1 MRNAITCFLV
11 LMLSQALAQET
22 ADTTLIINEVQV
34 ANLDQFLDNANC
46 YGSWIE
52 LYNPTPEDISLKD
65 FYLTDGMNEHR
76 LLSTHGSVPAKGF
89 KTLWFGHYMTEG
101 NYGSKAR
108 QQIPFKLEPEGG
120 NITLL
125 NSYKSPVSSVSYPPA
140 IPRCSWA
147 RTKDGKDTWGTTA
160 EPTPEATNATSSFAT
175 YRLEEPRVDTD
186 SRVFTEPF
194 AVHVRIPTGCTL
206 RYTTDGSAPSP
217 SNGETSQNGRFYIYS
232 TTVLRLC
239 LFRKGY
245 LPSPVVT
252 RSYIYS
258 NHPYYLPVLS
268 ICSEPK
274 NFFDTK
280 VGIFV
285 KGTNGMSGNGQ
296 NSACN
301 WNMDW
306 ERPVNIEYLV
316 PEPAPDNG
324 QSSMVSGQWSMAL
337 NHEADIEI
345 CGGWTRAYGGGVVDG
360 RYWEARSSFRIKTD
374 KRYEGVSALDYPVFP
389 LKPHNKYRCW
399 QVRNGGN
406 DTKAR
411 IKDPAIQ
418 QIVMRSGFYIDCQD
432 YQPAHV
438 FLNGEYYGM
447 LNIRESNNKLC
458 AYSNYGIAFYDMA
471 QFDLSN
477 AMYNQ
482 KVGDNQAWQQLQK
495 LVRQLAQSRSPEVY
509 SQVCNL
515 LDIDEFINY
524 MALECYMGPSDW
536 ITNNNNVKGFRSRSD
551 GKFHFV
557 LFDTDSAF
565 AFDDML
571 TAVLNSTVS
580 TNVDDLLR
588 YLMKYEPFRQQFM
601 DAFCIVDGSV
611 FEPTRCSDIITEIYQ
626 NINPALAFEDSK
638 SSLSLIDRIRS
649 AYNGTRIS
657 KLRNYYNISYSLYA
671 TLSTNTPEARIALNG
686 QEIPTGHFAGHLFSY
701 KGMPIMLTAKAPA
714 GYTFSGWQL
723 EDGGIIA
730 EADSLDLHEAF
741 TSGSTI
747 DLRAL
752 FTPITDEQQRWET
765 GATPIRINEL
775 SAVGDI
781 HINDYGKKAD
791 WIELYNTTDRDIS
804 LEGLY
809 LSDDPNKPEKYQI
822 TADANSSLSTLHP
835 SLLTVPAHG
844 TRIIWCDGKE
854 SVSQLHAPF
863 KLENADGAY
872 VSIQAA
878 DGSWTDSLTYRE
890 QSKWQTFGR
899 YPDGGNMASILNQPT
914 IDKSN
919 KIGMADYLA
928 LLAETN
934 NPDAIQ
940 PTIATNKR
948 IRTVQY
954 LNLAGQQIP
963 NPLPSMGIIIR
974 KVIYEDDSFTV
985 TKTIKTH

>member
-1 MRNAITCFLV
+1 MRNAITSILV
-11 LMLSQALAQET
+11 LLLSQALAQET

-34 ANLDQFLDNANC
+34 ANLDQYLDNANC

-52 LYNPTPEDISLKD
+52 LYNPTSEAISLKD
-65 FYLTDGMNEHR
+65 FYLTDGTDELR

-89 KTLWFGHYMTEG
+89 KTLWFDHYMTEG

-108 QQIPFKLEPEGG
+108 LQIPFKLEYEGG
-120 NITLL
+120 TISLL
-125 NSYKSPVSSVSYPPA
+125 KSDKSVVSSVTYPPA

-147 RTKDGKDTWGTTA
+147 RTKDGKDTWDTTA

-175 YRLEEPRVDTD
+175 YRLEAPRVDAD
-186 SRVFTEPF
+186 SRVFTESF
-194 AVHVRIPTGCTL
+194 TAHVRIPSNCTL
-206 RYTTDGSAPSP
+206 RYTTDGSAPTAT
-217 SNGETSQNGRFYIYS
+217 NGETSQNGRFHINS
-232 TTVLRLC
+232 TTILRLC
-239 LFRKGY
+239 LFRKGL

-258 NHPYYLPVLS
+258 NHPYYLPILS
-268 ICSEPK
+268 VCSEPK
-274 NFFDTK
+274 NFFDDK

-285 KGTNGMSGNGQ
+285 KGTNGISGNGQ
-296 NSACN
+296 SSACN

-316 PEPAPDNG
+316 PNTMVNP
-324 QSSMVSGQWSMAL
+324 QSSMVNEDWSMVL

-345 CGGWTRAYGGGVVDG
+345 CGGWTRAYGGGIVDG
-360 RYWEARSSFRIKTD
+360 TNWEARSSFRIKTD
-374 KRYEGVSALDYPVFP
+374 KRYEGVNALDYPVFP

-418 QIVMRSGFYIDCQD
+418 QIVLRSGFYIDCQD

-438 FLNGEYYGM
+438 FLNGAYYGM
-447 LNIRESNNKLC
+447 LNIRESNNKHF
-458 AYSNYGIAFYDMA
+458 AYSNYGIAFDDMD

-477 AMYNQ
+477 AKYNQ
-482 KVGDNQAWQQLQK
+482 KVGDDVAWKQLQK

-509 SQVCNL
+509 AQVGDL

-524 MALECYMGPSDW
+524 MALECYMGASDW
-536 ITNNNNVKGFRSRSD
+536 LTNNNNIKAFRSRSD

-588 YLMKYEPFRQQFM
+588 YLMKYEPFRRQFL
-601 DAFCIVDGSV
+601 DAYCIVDGSV
-611 FEPTRCSDIITEIYQ
+611 FEPSRCTDIITEIYE

-649 AYNGTRIS
+649 AYNGTRIT
-657 KLRNYYNISYSLYA
+657 KVRNYYGVSYSLYA

-686 QEIPTGHFAGHLFSY
+686 QEIPTGLFAGYLFSY
-701 KGMPIMLTAKAPA
+701 NGLPIQLTAKAPA
-714 GYTFSGWQL
+714 GYTFSGWQQ
-723 EDGGIIA
+723 EDGTIIA
-730 EADSLDLHEAF
+730 EADSLDLHE
-741 TSGSTI
+741 TYETGTTI
-747 DLRAL
+747 SLQAI
-752 FTPITDEQQRWET
+752 FTPIDDEQQRWEA
-765 GATPIRINEL
+765 GATPIRINEV
-775 SAVGDI
+775 SAFGDI
-781 HINDYGKKAD
+781 NISEYGKKAD
-791 WIELYNTTDRDIS
+791 WIELYNTTDHDID
-804 LEGLY
+804 LEGMFI
-809 LSDDPNKPEKYQI
+809 SDDPDNPEKYQI
-822 TADANSSLSTLHP
+822 TADANSSLSTLHS

-844 TRIIWCDGKE
+844 TRIVWCDGKE
-854 SVSQLHAPF
+854 AVSQLHAPF
-863 KLENADGAY
+863 KLKNVDGAY

-878 DGSWTDSLTYRE
+878 DGSWADSLTYRE
-890 QSKWQTFGR
+890 QGKWQTYGR
-899 YPDGGNMASILNQPT
+899 YPDGGNMTAILNQPT

-928 LLAETN
+928 LLDDSS
-934 NPDAIQ
+934 NPDAIK
-940 PTIATNKR
+940 PTIASTNRR

-954 LNLAGQQIP
+954 FNLAGQQIP

-985 TKTIKTH
+985 TKTMKTH